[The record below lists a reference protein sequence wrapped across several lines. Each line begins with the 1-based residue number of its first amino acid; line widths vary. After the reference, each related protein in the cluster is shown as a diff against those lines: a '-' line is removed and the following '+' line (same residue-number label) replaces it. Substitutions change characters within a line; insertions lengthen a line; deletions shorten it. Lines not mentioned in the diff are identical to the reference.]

1 MTETIIVQETD
12 ADVLDILT
20 LALQMEG
27 FSVFPLLD
35 CGEDFLELI
44 EEVRPH
50 VVVLDYKLD
59 GKRSIEICHLIKAR
73 FPHLPVLALSC
84 NSNINEEYDR
94 FGFDG
99 YIKKPFDLDLLYRVL
114 RTHIPK
120 LLPGNRP

>member
-1 MTETIIVQETD
+1 MAETIIVQETD
-12 ADVLDILT
+12 ASVLDILT
-20 LALQMEG
+20 YALQSEG
-27 FSVFPLLD
+27 FNVFPLLD

-50 VVVLDYKLD
+50 VIMLDYKLN
-59 GKRSIEICHLIKAR
+59 GKRSIEICQLIKAR

-84 NSNINEEYDR
+84 NNNINDVFDR

-99 YIKKPFDLDLLYRVL
+99 YIKKPFDLDLLYKVL

-120 LLPGNRP
+120 KLSAIL

>member
-1 MTETIIVQETD
+1 MADTIIVQETD
-12 ADVLDILT
+12 ASVLDILT
-20 LALQMEG
+20 YALEGEG
-27 FSVFPLLD
+27 FNVFPLLD

-50 VVVLDYKLD
+50 VIMLDYKLN

-84 NSNINEEYDR
+84 NNNINDVFDR

-99 YIKKPFDLDLLYRVL
+99 YIKKPFDLDLLYKVL

-120 LLPGNRP
+120 QLAAIL